1 MDLKTAPRDRAV
13 GHPPIAQAP
22 APDLAET
29 LAEMGVRAR
38 AASAVLRQA
47 SPDQRTAAIT
57 AMAKHLR
64 NSTAVVLAANAQD
77 LAAGRTA
84 GLSPALLDR
93 LRLDEAR
100 LDSVAASLETVAAI
114 PDPLGAEIGRWTRP
128 NGLDIARVRTPIGVI
143 AVIYEARP
151 NVTADAAALCV
162 RSGNAVIL
170 RGGSEAIRS
179 SLAIHAALEAGL
191 VEAGLPAGAVQIV
204 PTADRDGVRHILEGL
219 NGTIDLLIPRGGK
232 GLLTRVKADARV
244 AVLGHLEGLVHSY
257 IHAAADPAK
266 ARALALNSKMRRVS
280 VCGALETLLVDKAVA
295 PTLLPL
301 IASDL
306 MAAGCELRG
315 DAAARAIVPTMAV
328 ATEIDWRTEYLEP
341 ILAIRVVDDLA
352 EAVDHI
358 AVYGSG
364 HTDAIVTEDPAAAE
378 AFVAAVDSA
387 IVLVNASTQFADGGE
402 FGFGAEIGIATDRL
416 HARGPVGAEQL
427 TTYKYVVR
435 GQGQIRP

>member
-1 MDLKTAPRDRAV
+1 
-13 GHPPIAQAP
+13 
-22 APDLAET
+22 
-29 LAEMGVRAR
+29 MGARAR

-47 SPDQRTAAIT
+47 SPAQRTAAIL

-64 NSTAVVLAANAQD
+64 ACASKVLDANAQD
-77 LAAGRTA
+77 LAAGRAA
-84 GLSPALLDR
+84 GLSAALLDR
-93 LRLDEAR
+93 LRLDESR
-100 LDSVAASLETVAAI
+100 LEGVAASLEVVAAI

-128 NGLDIARVRTPIGVI
+128 NGLDIARIRTPIGVI

-179 SLAIHAALEAGL
+179 SLAIHAALQAGV
-191 VEAGLPAGAVQIV
+191 VEAGLPAGVVQIV
-204 PTADRDGVRHILEGL
+204 PTAHRDGVRHILEGL

-244 AVLGHLEGLVHSY
+244 AVLGHLEGLVHTY
-257 IHAAADPAK
+257 IHAAAYLAK
-266 ARALALNSKMRRVS
+266 ARALVLNSKMRRVS
-280 VCGALETLLVDKAVA
+280 VCGALETLLIDKAIA

-301 IASDL
+301 IANDL
-306 MAAGCELRG
+306 IEAGCELRG
-315 DAAARAIVPTMAV
+315 DAAARAIVPTMST
-328 ATEIDWRTEYLEP
+328 ATETDWRTEYLEP
-341 ILAIRVVDDLA
+341 ILAVRVVDDLA
-352 EAVDHI
+352 QAVDHI

-364 HTDAIVTEDPAAAE
+364 HTDAIITEDKAAAE

-435 GQGQIRP
+435 GQGQVRP